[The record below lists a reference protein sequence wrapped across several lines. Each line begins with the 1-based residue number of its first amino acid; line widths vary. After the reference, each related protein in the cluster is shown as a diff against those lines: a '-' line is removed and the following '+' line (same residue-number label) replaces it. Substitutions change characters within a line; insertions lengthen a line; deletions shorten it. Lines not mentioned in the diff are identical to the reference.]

1 MMLETNHLGDQA
13 RDRSGVAVPRPAPLG
28 LAGFTPRRDVRL
40 VEVFLRATRT
50 QGAAAAAREIG
61 VRATVVHRWR
71 ATGGEP
77 LDDEVR
83 ASILAFL
90 VRWSMREECRDS

>member
-1 MMLETNHLGDQA
+1 MMLETNRLVA
-13 RDRSGVAVPRPAPLG
+13 RAEDRSAVAVSLPAPLPEAAFPPG
-28 LAGFTPRRDVRL
+28 RDVRL

-50 QGAAAAAREIG
+50 RDAAATAREIG
-61 VRATVVHRWR
+61 VRTTVVHRWR

-77 LDDEVR
+77 LDGEVR

-90 VRWSMREECRDS
+90 VRWSMREEYRDS

>member
-1 MMLETNHLGDQA
+1 MMLETNRLLGQPE
-13 RDRSGVAVPRPAPLG
+13 DRSTVARPRPAPLP
-28 LAGFTPRRDVRL
+28 LAGFTPTRDVRL

-50 QGAAAAAREIG
+50 LNAAAAAREIG
-61 VRATVVHRWR
+61 VRTTIVHRWR

-77 LDDEVR
+77 LDDDVR

-90 VRWSMREECRDS
+90 VRWSMREEYRDS